1 MSAFIDYIT
10 GAELIMHNAPFDVGF
25 LNHEFKL
32 ANSNHLTSSQDIN
45 SPSSRGQAAGSR
57 VKKLEK
63 YAKVFDTLALARKKH
78 PGKKNSSSRN

>member
-32 ANSNHLTSSQDIN
+32 ANSNHLTSS
-45 SPSSRGQAAGSR
+45 RGLTTGSR